1 MNDASQISRYLLKR
15 WEAGDQSAATAIY
28 ARYISRL
35 VRLVAAQYVAGPV
48 RAKFG
53 AEDVAHSAIRE
64 ILDKIS
70 QQKIVLKRSGA
81 LWALLA
87 TTAINKLKGQI
98 EFHTAQKRSPF
109 REQQLEGDAQRLFDR
124 EPSNEEA
131 AAVMDELAAFLHEL
145 SETDVTIL
153 SLRLEGLSFERIAK
167 TVGRSEAAVKS
178 VLEHLEKQ
186 LRARLYGS

>member
-1 MNDASQISRYLLKR
+1 M
-15 WEAGDQSAATAIY
+15 
-28 ARYISRL
+28 
-35 VRLVAAQYVAGPV
+35 
-48 RAKFG
+48 
-53 AEDVAHSAIRE
+53 
-64 ILDKIS
+64 
-70 QQKIVLKRSGA
+70 LKRSGA

-109 REQQLEGDAQRLFDR
+109 RERPLEGDAQRLFDR

-145 SETDVTIL
+145 SETDVMIL

-167 TVGRSEAAVKS
+167 QVGRSEAAVKS
-178 VLEHLEKQ
+178 ALEHLEKQ
-186 LRARLYGS
+186 LRARLYGPE